1 MAKKIEQRLRDLE
14 IRISPK
20 EDKKPLQII
29 VVHDNEIPRPK
40 DDGSEV
46 LVIRIIKTIT
56 SNPATASPVGD
67 AVKTLR
73 TFEI

>member
-20 EDKKPLQII
+20 EDKPLQII